1 LLLKII
7 MSQHNAEVKQQL
19 WCRHMEHVGRDGI
32 NGIERGRMRMR
43 MRIWRSETGWT
54 VRRQG

>member
-1 LLLKII
+1 
-7 MSQHNAEVKQQL
+7 MV
-19 WCRHMEHVGRDGI
+19 HVGRDGI
-32 NGIERGRMRMR
+32 NGIGIERGRMRMR

>member
-1 LLLKII
+1 
-7 MSQHNAEVKQQL
+7 
-19 WCRHMEHVGRDGI
+19 MEHVGRDGI
-32 NGIERGRMRMR
+32 NGIGIERGRMRMRMR